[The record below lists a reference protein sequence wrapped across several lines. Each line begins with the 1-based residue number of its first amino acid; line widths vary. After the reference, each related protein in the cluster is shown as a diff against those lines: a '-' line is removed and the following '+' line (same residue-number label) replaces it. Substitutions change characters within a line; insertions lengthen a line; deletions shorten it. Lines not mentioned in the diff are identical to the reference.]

1 MWKVSFIWEWLFVPE
16 EGKDTHRRL
25 DVDAKLDPRADV
37 DVPVELEQTVELL
50 LTRRADCPVLGVDHQ
65 EIIVSRVVFNTIPPI
80 EYPRFK
86 IDRVIQKGHS
96 AVIPRKIPFD
106 MNTS

>member
-1 MWKVSFIWEWLFVPE
+1 MKLVRMTRRESLSRSFLSAHRHTSFQMWKVSFIWEWLFIPE

-37 DVPVELEQTVELL
+37 DVPVELEQTVEFL

-80 EYPRFK
+80 E
-86 IDRVIQKGHS
+86 
-96 AVIPRKIPFD
+96 
-106 MNTS
+106 